1 MNTVISLITCIIEYY
16 ICHTFLSAFLQKRRI
31 FSNPLTNLLVFSA
44 ITLFHCGVILH
55 GISSLNVLSF
65 VLMNFLYSVIVFEGK
80 VKGKII
86 YLISI
91 CSISWGCEFLL
102 AIILEIPSF
111 LLEERS
117 VVNLSDI
124 PWHLFTLSLLKYI
137 VCNIVIQISKKS
149 KSHIDNK
156 IFKYYLC
163 IPIASICIMFLT
175 YYSGIDFIIDDRSKV
190 MLCVYFALMQLG
202 NILVFYAFKKH
213 SDELYNN
220 VHQQLIISDQ
230 NLKLNYFNQ
239 MQDLSNSHK
248 EFIHDTKHYIR
259 TIGSL
264 MSQEKYDE
272 AMNIMSDLNIELER
286 TVTQRYSSNDTI
298 NSILTE
304 KKKLAER
311 KNINMD
317 IYVEP
322 GTILWNASDVDIITL
337 LCNLI
342 DNAIEASEKCTDKR
356 HIMVRIFM
364 ENNGEQSVIKIANS
378 FSEPP
383 IAQGDGFK
391 SSKHDNGIHGVGIKS
406 IQRTAKKC
414 GGYASFFTEN
424 NTFNAVVLLPKINN

>member
-1 MNTVISLITCIIEYY
+1 MNTVISLITCVIEYF
-16 ICHTFLSAFLQKRRI
+16 ICHTFLCAFLQKRRI
-31 FSNPLTNLLVFSA
+31 FTNPMYNLFVFAA
-44 ITLFHCGVILH
+44 IALSHCAVIIN

-65 VLMNFLYSVIVFEGK
+65 VITNLLYAIIVFEGK
-80 VKGKII
+80 IKGKII
-86 YLISI
+86 YLVSI

-117 VVNLSDI
+117 VVNLADI

-149 KSHIDNK
+149 KTHIDSK

-175 YYSGIDFIIDDRSKV
+175 YYSGIDFIIDDKSKV

-230 NLKLNYFNQ
+230 NMKLNYFNQ
-239 MQDLSNSHK
+239 MQDLTNSHK

-264 MSQEKYDE
+264 ISQGKYDE
-272 AMNIMSDLNIELER
+272 AQDIMSELNVELER
-286 TVTQRYSSNDTI
+286 TVTQPYSGNDTI

-304 KKKLAER
+304 KKNLAER
-311 KNINMD
+311 KNIPID

-322 GTILWNASDVDIITL
+322 GTVLWNATDVDIITL
-337 LCNLI
+337 LCNLL
-342 DNAIEASEKCTDKR
+342 DNAIEATEKCTENK
-356 HIMVRIFM
+356 HITVRMFM
-364 ENNGEQSVIKIANS
+364 ENNGEQSVIKIVNT
-378 FSEPP
+378 FSEAP
-383 IAQGDGFK
+383 IPQGDGFK
-391 SSKHDNGIHGVGIKS
+391 SSKHDSGIHGVGVKS
-406 IQRTAKKC
+406 VQRTAKKC
-414 GGYASFFTEN
+414 GGYATFFVEDQ
-424 NTFNAVVLLPKINN
+424 TFTAVVLLPKII